1 VDANSS
7 RLLTSFWF
15 EVSLIRSGAV
25 VAGSQRSLADSS
37 DAPAP
42 PAHVV
47 GDGAFQECSG
57 LEIEMDVQEYQEG
70 GRNNGVVRRVG
81 RAKVAPIVLKRGM
94 FYAGPADSRAD
105 DTLWA
110 WMQSILNDVRP
121 VPRYDGLIH
130 VMSGDRTVRLNAV
143 RALAV
148 SEDPN
153 TRQLLSPLFERK
165 GGEFAELRMAVF
177 SGAQGGVARCGGV
190 DDVPIVHLQCGRE
203 PCEGEGRDPRQQDR
217 LRRALR
223 ANRIHQRLQ
232 LSLPARPVTG
242 RSIRREED
250 AWEGLER
257 LRAQRPESR
266 RHIGSG

>member
-130 VMSGDRTVRLNAV
+130 VMSGDRTVRATWV
-143 RALAV
+143 
-148 SEDPN
+148 
-153 TRQLLSPLFERK
+153 FERGLPAKVK
-165 GGEFAELRMAVF
+165 GPELNGKTGEIAIEELHIAHE
-177 SGAQGGVARCGGV
+177 GL
-190 DDVPIVHLQCGRE
+190 HL
-203 PCEGEGRDPRQQDR
+203 
-217 LRRALR
+217 LA
-223 ANRIHQRLQ
+223 
-232 LSLPARPVTG
+232 SARPV
-242 RSIRREED
+242 
-250 AWEGLER
+250 A
-257 LRAQRPESR
+257 
-266 RHIGSG
+266 